1 MRYLVSIHWHKMDV
15 RATDLQSFGLVFLG
29 TGMMMIDSRRC
40 LNSLANAPP
49 SWVEQ
54 SLSTVLP
61 SCRLTGAR
69 FGGFFVETFPPA
81 WFLAG
86 NVRRGHS
93 GPAPPRTSITRGTPH
108 KPNLSEEIRLGSAEE
123 SAVHTAVAEPITRKL
138 EFSDR
143 CFSSPAACPRQTN
156 RGKKRLPLSKCQS
169 QGRRM
174 RLPNYLKPEMK
185 DCWKNQQDLMQL
197 AWREH
202 ALFPPFFP

>member
-1 MRYLVSIHWHKMDV
+1 
-15 RATDLQSFGLVFLG
+15 
-29 TGMMMIDSRRC
+29 MIDSRRC

-61 SCRLTGAR
+61 SDRSKVWRLLCRDVSSCLISCR
-69 FGGFFVETFPPA
+69 NQGG
-81 WFLAG
+81 G
-86 NVRRGHS
+86 NVRHS

-197 AWREH
+197 A
-202 ALFPPFFP
+202 

>member
-1 MRYLVSIHWHKMDV
+1 MDV

-54 SLSTVLP
+54 SLVPFTAVLP
-61 SCRLTGAR
+61 SDRSKVWRLLCRDVSSCLFSCGNQA
-69 FGGFFVETFPPA
+69 G
-81 WFLAG
+81 G

-156 RGKKRLPLSKCQS
+156 GGKKRLPLS
-169 QGRRM
+169 
-174 RLPNYLKPEMK
+174 EMSEPRTK
-185 DCWKNQQDLMQL
+185 D
-197 AWREH
+197 ASS
-202 ALFPPFFP
+202 